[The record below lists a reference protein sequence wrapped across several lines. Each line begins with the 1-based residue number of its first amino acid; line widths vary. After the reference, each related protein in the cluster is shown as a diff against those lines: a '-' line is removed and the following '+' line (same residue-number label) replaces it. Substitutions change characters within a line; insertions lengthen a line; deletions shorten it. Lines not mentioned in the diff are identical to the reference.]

1 MKVEKMY
8 LLLASLLISLS
19 ILIMPVTQVPDERVH
34 AHFAWEIVY
43 QEKPQKHTW
52 LQGTGIEN
60 KQPADKAI
68 NFKGYQKFFTQKID
82 FSKEKTRLKFSIVN
96 IRHIPQLIGMVIG
109 KMIYPSAGVIITAG
123 RITNAF
129 IYILAIYYLIKYIK
143 VGKYTLMFI
152 SLLPMMIHQAGSL
165 SYDVLNF
172 VAIASFF
179 VCYINLMIDKKVT
192 WKKLFGYL
200 LLIILLYA
208 VKPNNLL
215 LFPLIGFINFRFEGP
230 YINKLNPILEFWQR
244 NRLKIVVLL
253 TLLCLIVLTFVLSKR
268 TSVLHFIH
276 MIFNTLFVNNLNP
289 DLNNVLTT
297 GVFGFFGMLVIQMP
311 AWVIWLNIFVLTI
324 VFLQEAQSHLNDV
337 TTKEVGIS
345 SFIMVLLQVVV
356 IIITMYFA
364 WTPKMLGENANI
376 SVGAQGRYFTPFLLY
391 LFPLFMSLKN
401 YFNFYLNKK
410 LFVPLVLGTIVFNY
424 VIYNILIMLY
434 YWV

>member
-1 MKVEKMY
+1 M
-8 LLLASLLISLS
+8 
-19 ILIMPVTQVPDERVH
+19 
-34 AHFAWEIVY
+34 
-43 QEKPQKHTW
+43 
-52 LQGTGIEN
+52 
-60 KQPADKAI
+60 
-68 NFKGYQKFFTQKID
+68 
-82 FSKEKTRLKFSIVN
+82 
-96 IRHIPQLIGMVIG
+96 
-109 KMIYPSAGVIITAG
+109 
-123 RITNAF
+123 
-129 IYILAIYYLIKYIK
+129 
-143 VGKYTLMFI
+143 
-152 SLLPMMIHQAGSL
+152 
-165 SYDVLNF
+165 
-172 VAIASFF
+172 
-179 VCYINLMIDKKVT
+179 
-192 WKKLFGYL
+192 
-200 LLIILLYA
+200 
-208 VKPNNLL
+208 
-215 LFPLIGFINFRFEGP
+215 
-230 YINKLNPILEFWQR
+230 
-244 NRLKIVVLL
+244 KIVVLL